1 MKGDTFSILQTL
13 ASLKSSRAR
22 SRRRFLWIPHGGQM
36 FRLRNA
42 TTELSGGNFIVWR
55 LDKEGEGGEDL
66 IRVEVVRL
74 RVILVIFI
82 VEI

>member
-1 MKGDTFSILQTL
+1 
-13 ASLKSSRAR
+13 
-22 SRRRFLWIPHGGQM
+22 M